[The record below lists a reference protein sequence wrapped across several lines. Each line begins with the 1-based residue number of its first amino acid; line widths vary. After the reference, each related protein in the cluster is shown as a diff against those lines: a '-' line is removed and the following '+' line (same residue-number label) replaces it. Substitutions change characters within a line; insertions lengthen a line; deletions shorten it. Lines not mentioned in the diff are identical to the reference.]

1 LQLRFYLNLNVVLWI
16 INIWFWFAIAA
27 NGSSYRKHFPKPEDF
42 AKAIYTFDIGQ
53 NDIAE
58 ILSKVGKEDSHALIS
73 NIVENFSTKVQVSD
87 RVVFFIF
94 WYI

>member
-53 NDIAE
+53 NDIVD
-58 ILSKVGKEDSHALIS
+58 ILSMVRKEDFHALIS
-73 NIVENFSTKVQVSD
+73 NIVEVFSTQVQVSD
-87 RVVFFIF
+87 RVVFIF